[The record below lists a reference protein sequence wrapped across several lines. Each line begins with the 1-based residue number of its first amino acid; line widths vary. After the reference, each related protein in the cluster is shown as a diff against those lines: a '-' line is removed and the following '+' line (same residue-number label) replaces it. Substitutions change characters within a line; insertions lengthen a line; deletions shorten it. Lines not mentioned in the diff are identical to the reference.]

1 MRNVFYCL
9 ICLLGLSACSSENM
23 VLDSLSVYDVANSA
37 CKSALSKTETRS
49 DFYTANYDKAATL
62 NVELGKDGVARC
74 VLEDVKAICGVK
86 HIFVDVAN
94 RDEQITLI
102 VYHEGGFGALPDC
115 ICNYDVNFKIS
126 KLPAG
131 TYKLKVY
138 YANPAKKYDASSLAY
153 DGRIALTLDK
163 KTSVTLKSPMIL
175 PVN

>member
-1 MRNVFYCL
+1 MRNVFYSL

-86 HIFVDVAN
+86 HIFVDVSN

-115 ICNYDVNFKIS
+115 ICNYDVSFKMSRLSAGDYDLKIYFAS
-126 KLPAG
+126 PGMKYTEEDLMYNGRCKLEKG
-131 TYKLKVY
+131 HTTK
-138 YANPAKKYDASSLAY
+138 
-153 DGRIALTLDK
+153 I
-163 KTSVTLKSPMIL
+163 TLKQGEL
-175 PVN
+175 PEV